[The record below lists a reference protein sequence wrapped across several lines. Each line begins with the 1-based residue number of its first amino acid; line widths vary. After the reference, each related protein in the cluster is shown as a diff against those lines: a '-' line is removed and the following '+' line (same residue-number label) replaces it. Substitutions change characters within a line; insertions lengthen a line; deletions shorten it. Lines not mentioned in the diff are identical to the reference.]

1 MEAGKLAGLSIL
13 VVEDHDDLRDA
24 LSQFVEQAG
33 AEVRSARNGIEAL
46 AALRASPLP
55 DAIVCDLHMP
65 GMDGCE
71 FLMRLRDDAGFGY
84 IPVIALTGQPSE
96 EAMLRTLEVGFDSFL
111 VKPIL
116 PVALVAQIRRVLRR

>member
-46 AALRASPLP
+46 AALRANPLP

-71 FLMRLRDDAGFGY
+71 FLIRLRDDAGLGY

-96 EAMLRTLEVGFDSFL
+96 EAMLRTLEVGFDSFV